1 MRSSRHRPDLV
12 HPPAE
17 TLDLLDVLHA
27 LADPTR
33 MIIVNTLRSAPE
45 RACGTF
51 PVEVAASTLSHHFR
65 VLREAGVIH
74 QRDDGN
80 RRWTSLRAA
89 DLDERFPGLV
99 DTIVASWHR
108 QQSSFAASNPGYAG
122 SPAALS

>member
-1 MRSSRHRPDLV
+1 MRPSRHRPELT
-12 HPPAE
+12 HPPADQ
-17 TLDLLDVLHA
+17 LNLLDVLHA

-33 MIIVNTLRSAPE
+33 MIIVATLLATPE
-45 RACGTF
+45 KACGSF

-89 DLDERFPGLV
+89 DLEARFPGLLGV
-99 DTIVASWHR
+99 VVPAWQRQHAESAPAS
-108 QQSSFAASNPGYAG
+108 
-122 SPAALS
+122 